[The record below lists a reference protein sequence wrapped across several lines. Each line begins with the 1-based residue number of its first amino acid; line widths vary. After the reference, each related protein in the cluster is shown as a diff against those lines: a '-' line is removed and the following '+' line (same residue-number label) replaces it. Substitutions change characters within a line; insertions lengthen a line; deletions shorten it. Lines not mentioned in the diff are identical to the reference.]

1 MHVTVR
7 LFAALRERAGTGRR
21 ELELPEGSRVSDVW
35 PALDLGAEPG
45 GLAYARNRAY
55 ADRDTPLQ
63 PGDEVAVIP
72 PVSGGAA
79 GTEPVVWA
87 ALTDGQIELQPL
99 VDRVSDPGA
108 GAVASFLGVVRE
120 HSRGREVEW
129 LDYEAFHEM
138 AGPEME
144 AIAAEAT
151 RRHGCL
157 RAAVLH
163 RTGRVEIGEASVAIA
178 VSAAHR
184 AAALSACTEIIDTLK
199 VRVPIWKKE
208 RYAGGEEWI
217 GQGS

>member
-1 MHVTVR
+1 MQVTVR
-7 LFAALRERAGTGRR
+7 LFAALRERAGAGRR
-21 ELELPEGSRVSDVW
+21 ELELPEGARIADVW
-35 PALDLGAEPG
+35 PALGLGEEPN

-55 ADRDTPLQ
+55 AERDTPLE

-72 PVSGGAA
+72 PVSGGASD
-79 GTEPVVWA
+79 TEPAVWA
-87 ALTDGQIELQPL
+87 ALTGGPVELSPL
-99 VDRVSDPGA
+99 VERVSDRGA
-108 GAVASFLGVVRE
+108 GAVSTFLGVVRD
-120 HSRGREVEW
+120 HSRGRDVEW

-144 AIAAEAT
+144 AIAAEAV

-184 AAALSACTEIIDTLK
+184 HAAIAACTEIIDTLK
-199 VRVPIWKKE
+199 QRVPIWKKE

>member
-1 MHVTVR
+1 MQVTVR

-21 ELELPEGSRVSDVW
+21 ELELPDGARVSDVW
-35 PALDLGAEPG
+35 PALGLGEEPR
-45 GLAYARNRAY
+45 GLAYARNRTY
-55 ADRDTPLQ
+55 TERDTPLQ
-63 PGDEVAVIP
+63 AGDEVAVIP

-79 GTEPVVWA
+79 GTEPEVWA
-87 ALTDGQIELQPL
+87 ALTDGQIDLAPL
-99 VDRVSDPGA
+99 IDRVSERGA
-108 GAVASFLGVVRE
+108 GAIASFLGVVRS
-120 HSRGREVEW
+120 HSRGRDVEW

-144 AIAAEAT
+144 AIAAEAV

-184 AAALSACTEIIDTLK
+184 AAALAACTDIIDTLK
-199 VRVPIWKKE
+199 DRVPIWKKE